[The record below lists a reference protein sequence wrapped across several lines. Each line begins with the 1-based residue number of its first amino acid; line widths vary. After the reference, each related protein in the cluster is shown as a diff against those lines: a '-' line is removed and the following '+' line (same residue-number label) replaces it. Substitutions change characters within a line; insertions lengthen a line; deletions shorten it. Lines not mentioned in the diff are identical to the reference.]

1 MQYFRPVVWVAVGC
15 LGLRAALIA
24 DTLVLRDGRRV
35 RGDLITV
42 RDGVIEFEGQDGF
55 RGRRER
61 LRIDRAEIA
70 RIELDEVALDRADRG
85 DRDDRTGDRP
95 SGLRERD
102 VNVDA
107 AVAWKDTG
115 IDVRPVQT
123 LYFSAGGRVRW
134 GPKRQDGPAGE
145 DRSPYNAQRP
155 IAGRPAAGLIG
166 RIGEAGDYFFIGGDK
181 GPVRMRAGG
190 RLYLGINDDYLS
202 DNSGA
207 FRVTVYY

>member
-1 MQYFRPVVWVAVGC
+1 MRYFRSVVWVGVGC
-15 LGLRAALIA
+15 LGLTAALGA

-35 RGDLITV
+35 RGDLIAV

-61 LRIDRAEIA
+61 LRIDRADVA
-70 RIELDEVALDRADRG
+70 RIELDDATSDRG
-85 DRDDRTGDRP
+85 DRGDRADRTGDRP

-102 VNVDA
+102 VNVEA
-107 AVAWKDTG
+107 AVAWKDTA
-115 IDVRPVQT
+115 IDVRPGQT
-123 LYFSAGGRVRW
+123 LYFSASGRVRW
-134 GPKRQDGPAGE
+134 GSKRQDGPAGE

-155 IAGRPAAGLIG
+155 IAGRPAAALIG
-166 RIGEAGDYFFIGGDK
+166 RIGESGDYFFIGDDK